1 MSLTRRRF
9 LCISAAALCAGASPV
24 APARWR
30 GIALGAEAEI
40 TLHGPGAEAALTDA
54 IARVRGIERAF
65 SLYDPTSEL
74 SRLNASGRLAPSPA
88 FRLLLTQTDAVH
100 RATGGAFDPSVQ
112 PLWQALARGG
122 DVEAARALTGWERVT
137 IGQEITLAP
146 GQALTFNGIAQ
157 GFATDV
163 VSDLLASRGFGQA
176 LVNIGE
182 HRALGG
188 PWRLG
193 LSDPAA
199 GYLGTRTLADGAIA
213 TSSPAALRLG
223 TGGHILDPRGLRA
236 PLWSTASVEAES
248 AAVADALSTA
258 CCLLEPD
265 EIRRAMAALPGIR
278 RMTLVDGEGRLRTLT
293 AG

>member
-65 SLYDPTSEL
+65 SLYDPGSEL
-74 SRLNASGRLAPSPA
+74 SRLNASGWLAPSPA
-88 FRLLLTQTDAVH
+88 FRALLQQADAVH

-112 PLWQALARGG
+112 PLWQALARGT
-122 DVEAARALTGWERVT
+122 DVETARALTGWERVT
-137 IGQEITLAP
+137 IAQEITLAP

-163 VSDLLASRGFGQA
+163 VTDLLASSGFGRA

-223 TGGHILDPRGLRA
+223 TGGHILDPRGSRA
-236 PLWSTASVEAES
+236 PLWSTTSVEAES
-248 AAVADALSTA
+248 AALADALSTA

-278 RMTLVDGEGRLRTLT
+278 RVTLVDGEGRLRTLT